1 MNLIDFLKGVF
12 RRMISPSTIQQVLKV
27 APAVSPEMQQA
38 IELWEKMYTGN
49 SPWIDKNTKS
59 LGIATM
65 IASEK
70 ARMATL
76 EMKVKMTGDSER
88 ANYLQA
94 PFNDVLSRVR
104 KELEYGIALG
114 SFVIKPYVTMG
125 VDGKYKIETTF
136 ANANNFYPLSFAANG
151 DITEAAFIDRIV
163 TKEFIYS
170 KVERHNLVDN
180 KLTVENFAFRKGAN
194 EYKDIND
201 NELGDRIELTSV
213 PAWSQLA
220 EKVEIENV
228 DKLLF
233 AYFKMPQANNIDMN
247 SPLGVSGF
255 SRAVDLIKDADVQY
269 SNLLWEFEGGQMA
282 IDVDRTCFN
291 IENNNGKDTYVLPA
305 LQDRLFRRTLD
316 LGNDEAYHVF
326 APSLRDNSILNG
338 LNNILIQ
345 IENVTDLSRGTLSA
359 VNFTEARTAT
369 ELKILKQRSYAA
381 NSDIQKEL
389 ESTLRKSLEVMDKLC
404 DLYDIV
410 PSGDYEVAYCW
421 DDSIIIDKDSERQI
435 DLIDIEK
442 GLMSKVEYR
451 MKWYGETE
459 EQAKTVLKTVDDEKK
474 AEMELQQSVMMNNQ
488 QPGEQQKKQTDLQR
502 ANESNKVTQ
511 VGEKN
516 V

>member
-1 MNLIDFLKGVF
+1 MGLIDFLKGVF

-88 ANYLQA
+88 AKYLQA

-104 KELEYGIALG
+104 NELESGIALG

-194 EYKDIND
+194 EYKDINVSVSPND
-201 NELGDRIELTSV
+201 TKTRPVRLEALNLDGIRNPNFELVQSIMK
-213 PAWSQLA
+213 Q
-220 EKVEIENV
+220 KENS
-228 DKLLF
+228 F
-233 AYFKMPQANNIDMN
+233 T
-247 SPLGVSGF
+247 
-255 SRAVDLIKDADVQY
+255 
-269 SNLLWEFEGGQMA
+269 EGT
-282 IDVDRTCFN
+282 IIIFPHS
-291 IENNNGKDTYVLPA
+291 IHPDTTGY
-305 LQDRLFRRTLD
+305 T
-316 LGNDEAYHVF
+316 
-326 APSLRDNSILNG
+326 
-338 LNNILIQ
+338 
-345 IENVTDLSRGTLSA
+345 A
-359 VNFTEARTAT
+359 VNFEIETYTHRCGAVFT
-369 ELKILKQRSYAA
+369 S
-381 NSDIQKEL
+381 
-389 ESTLRKSLEVMDKLC
+389 ESIGMYIPE
-404 DLYDIV
+404 
-410 PSGDYEVAYCW
+410 P
-421 DDSIIIDKDSERQI
+421 
-435 DLIDIEK
+435 DLITALSPIVRMGYK
-442 GLMSKVEYR
+442 G
-451 MKWYGETE
+451 YGL
-459 EQAKTVLKTVDDEKK
+459 VLNLYKYKNKK
-474 AEMELQQSVMMNNQ
+474 DCRRLYMMYF
-488 QPGEQQKKQTDLQR
+488 
-502 ANESNKVTQ
+502 
-511 VGEKN
+511 
-516 V
+516 